1 MSVWYGPQRG
11 SEGPILALFGPAVPR
26 QRCLLSASE
35 RTLSLAEPTSEN
47 APQRT
52 CRCVCHTE
60 SEGIAIRY
68 LPLDTIARSHQIH
81 RLIVKLRQR
90 TWALSQRSALRSFND
105 TWRTSGCCRCQRVR
119 CVAPSAAQGVSAL
132 HPR

>member
-35 RTLSLAEPTSEN
+35 RALSLAEPTSEN

-52 CRCVCHTE
+52 CRCVCHTQ

-90 TWALSQRSALRSFND
+90 KWAFKSEIRIEEFQ
-105 TWRTSGCCRCQRVR
+105 
-119 CVAPSAAQGVSAL
+119 
-132 HPR
+132 

>member
-1 MSVWYGPQRG
+1 LRVKR
-11 SEGPILALFGPAVPR
+11 A
-26 QRCLLSASE
+26 
-35 RTLSLAEPTSEN
+35 AELRAQTSEFD
-47 APQRT
+47 PQRT
-52 CRCVCHTE
+52 CRCVCHTQ

-105 TWRTSGCCRCQRVR
+105 T
-119 CVAPSAAQGVSAL
+119 
-132 HPR
+132 

>member
-1 MSVWYGPQRG
+1 MGAERKS
-11 SEGPILALFGPAVPR
+11 AVR
-26 QRCLLSASE
+26 SQTDAID
-35 RTLSLAEPTSEN
+35 
-47 APQRT
+47 PQRT
-52 CRCVCHTE
+52 CRCVCHTQ

-105 TWRTSGCCRCQRVR
+105 T
-119 CVAPSAAQGVSAL
+119 
-132 HPR
+132 